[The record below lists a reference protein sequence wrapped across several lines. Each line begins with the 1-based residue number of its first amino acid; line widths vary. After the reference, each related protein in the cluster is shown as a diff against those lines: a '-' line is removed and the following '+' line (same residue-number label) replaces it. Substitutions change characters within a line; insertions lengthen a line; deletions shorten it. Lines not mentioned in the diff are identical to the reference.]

1 MARVHRPPVRAG
13 GCRAIAMLAASFA
26 VALGLA
32 APPGARAADEAP
44 ATAASATSAPAV
56 EAAPAK
62 ASAPPAASAAAI
74 AASTLRIHYDRL
86 RDDLARN
93 QFGRPLVMES
103 TQKDDR
109 LIGEVFARIDQ
120 PFPAISKALQGTS
133 NWCSILILH
142 LNVKRCHAD
151 PDALDMALGR
161 KYDQPAEDAYKLRFA
176 YRLEAATPEYL
187 KAGLTSHDG
196 PIGTHDYDIS
206 VEAVPLDATH
216 TIIHM
221 SYAYGVGTTA
231 KLATKAYLA
240 TTGADKVGFSTDG
253 KEADGKPKFVGGV
266 RGLIERNTMRYYLA
280 IESYATY
287 PAPEQLDKRL
297 ADWFDATER
306 YPRQLHELD
315 RDAYI
320 KMKTEEVRR

>member
-1 MARVHRPPVRAG
+1 MAPVHRHPLRTGAARAF
-13 GCRAIAMLAASFA
+13 AALAVPF
-26 VALGLA
+26 VFGLA
-32 APPGARAADEAP
+32 APATLQAADEA
-44 ATAASATSAPAV
+44 AASAAPPPAAAS
-56 EAAPAK
+56 EAAATK
-62 ASAPPAASAAAI
+62 AAPPPAASSAAI

-86 RDDLARN
+86 RDDLAHN

-120 PFPAISKALQGTS
+120 PFPAISKALQGTA

-151 PDALDMALGR
+151 ADALDMALGR

-176 YRLEAATPEYL
+176 YRLDSATPEYL

-206 VEAVPLDATH
+206 VEAVPLDAAH

-306 YPRQLHELD
+306 YPRQLHELE

-320 KMKTEEVRR
+320 KMKNEEVRR

>member
-1 MARVHRPPVRAG
+1 MALVSRSARHARAP
-13 GCRAIAMLAASFA
+13 RAASLAASLAFA
-26 VALGLA
+26 LALVLA
-32 APPGARAADEAP
+32 LTPWPGARAADEA
-44 ATAASATSAPAV
+44 
-56 EAAPAK
+56 AAPAA
-62 ASAPPAASAAAI
+62 ASEAAATRAVPPATPPAAI

-86 RDDLARN
+86 RDELAHN

-109 LIGEVFARIDQ
+109 LIGEVFARVDQ

-142 LNVKRCHAD
+142 LNVKRCH
-151 PDALDMALGR
+151 PEPEGLDMALGR
-161 KYDQPAEDAYKLRFA
+161 KYDQPAEDAYKLHFI

-187 KAGLTSHDG
+187 KAGLSAHDG
-196 PIGTHDYDIS
+196 PLGTHDYDIA
-206 VEAVPLDATH
+206 VEAVPLDAGH

-231 KLATKAYLA
+231 KLATSAYLA
-240 TTGADKVGFSTDG
+240 TTGADKVGFSTAG
-253 KEADGKPKFVGGV
+253 KEADGQPKYVGGV

-287 PAPEQLDKRL
+287 PAPDQLEKRL

-306 YPRQLHELD
+306 YPRQLHELE

-320 KMKTEEVRR
+320 AMKREEVKR